1 MKAWLARAAATTVLR
16 GEGRTRIAR
25 WARWFRRAS
34 PVPDSAFQGS
44 DEPYPGH
51 WRHWP
56 EPWPPA
62 VAADPAV
69 RERLHEALD
78 ELPVMWRAVV
88 HRRDVAGRP
97 SEDVADELGITVEQQ
112 RRILTMARAALR
124 DRLADLLS
132 RGDRE

>member
-1 MKAWLARAAATTVLR
+1 VKAWLARAAAITVLR

-51 WRHWP
+51 WRHLP

-69 RERLHEALD
+69 GQRLREALD
-78 ELPVMWRAVV
+78 ELPVTWRAVV
-88 HRRDVAGRP
+88 HRHDIAGQP
-97 SEDVADELGITVEQQ
+97 SEDVAHELGITVEEQ

-124 DRLADLLS
+124 DQLADLLS
-132 RGDRE
+132 RGERK

>member
-62 VAADPAV
+62 
-69 RERLHEALD
+69 LD

-132 RGDRE
+132 RGDRD

>member
-34 PVPDSAFQGS
+34 PVPDSAFQGP

-51 WRHWP
+51 WRHNP
-56 EPWPPA
+56 EPWPSG
-62 VAADPAV
+62 VAADPAAQQ
-69 RERLHEALD
+69 RLREALD
-78 ELPVMWRAVV
+78 DLPATWRAVV
-88 HRRDVAGRP
+88 DQRDVAGRS
-97 SEDVADELGITVEQQ
+97 SEDVAHELGITVEQQ

-124 DRLADLLS
+124 DQLANLFS
-132 RGDRE
+132 RRDRA